1 MDDQV
6 AFVLA
11 ETVAGSEKQVTHVK
25 FRVYPFRDIQ
35 YPMFQF
41 RQT

>member
-11 ETVAGSEKQVTHVK
+11 ETVAGSEKQVICVK
-25 FRVYPFRDIQ
+25 FRMYSFRGIHILCF
-35 YPMFQF
+35 YSG
-41 RQT
+41 

>member
-11 ETVAGSEKQVTHVK
+11 ETVSGSEKKVDLFISELTIIS
-25 FRVYPFRDIQ
+25 IQ
-35 YPMFQF
+35 IQ
-41 RQT
+41 